1 MIKFTKIFLFTTLL
15 ILSFGFISNQAYA
28 GSASDSVTVTVTAP
42 PVNGACSTSHY
53 ICTSGTSV
61 SNVDGATAWT
71 WGCNGSNGGTSTSAT
86 SCTEAKPINGACSTS
101 HYICTSGT
109 SVSNVENASGWT
121 WGCNGSNGGTS
132 TSATACTEA
141 KAIPVVDCVSSWSD
155 TNTCS
160 VTACGSTGVKQQIYT
175 IKTAASGGG
184 TACPYANGATRWGTT
199 SCSTAACDVMS
210 GTITAN
216 NCTIASGGSSC
227 SSSISWSTT
236 NPVST
241 SAVTTPTNITVGSG
255 NNSSASYTVS
265 YGSRSF
271 FLYNNGVLLGSD
283 SATASCV
290 SGTTWDG
297 AKCAVAA
304 TMSGT
309 ITANNCTIASGGSS
323 CSSSISWSTTNP
335 VSTSAVT
342 TPTNITVGSGNN
354 SSASYTVSYG
364 SRSFFLYNNGVL
376 LGSDSA
382 TASCVSGTTWDG
394 AKCVTST
401 PPPSCS
407 NGADNYPVCTT
418 TGGGTI
424 CLNGATNP
432 PVCTT
437 TGGGTVCVNG
447 ATNPPTCDTFS
458 PTAGFWSDWS
468 PSLSVCPGAPVTQ
481 TKTYTKATN
490 GGVDDP
496 AGLSNPIQ
504 TRTVDPADCPIV
516 DVSVTRDGL
525 PVTVRIPYN
534 GRVKV
539 GWTATKASDCSCSYY
554 DIKTGANPGSCGN
567 GTSYIYQTPSLKK
580 DTKYTIVC
588 NGGYGISIS
597 GVKNVLVD
605 PINTNVIEQ

>member
-199 SCSTAACDVMS
+199 SCSTAACDV
-210 GTITAN
+210 
-216 NCTIASGGSSC
+216 
-227 SSSISWSTT
+227 
-236 NPVST
+236 
-241 SAVTTPTNITVGSG
+241 
-255 NNSSASYTVS
+255 
-265 YGSRSF
+265 
-271 FLYNNGVLLGSD
+271 
-283 SATASCV
+283 
-290 SGTTWDG
+290 
-297 AKCAVAA
+297 
-304 TMSGT
+304 MSGT